1 MFEFDGISGPELI
14 VGDGAVWRDQ
24 ADSTIADSDHFIQ
37 FVLAAV
43 AVIQT
48 IQARKDAR
56 NSRSRITQLMKE
68 ALAAMNPEAI
78 ADLQKGFLPNIL
90 AAGNPIFQ
98 QQIQDLRSTQGQRGL
113 LESGFGL
120 AQEQGLRGTQANAAV
135 QQSFEQAISQGRANA
150 NVIAGFGPLQ
160 ASVGNGPNFTQNLQ
174 GISNAFGSGGGLANA
189 IGAAGINTNR
199 QLGIAPQGSF
209 GQQFPPS
216 GQFQSGFGV
225 PQVPTPR
232 NPFSV
237 TR

>member
-1 MFEFDGISGPELI
+1 MFEFDGIGGPELI
-14 VGDGAVWRDQ
+14 GSDGAVWRDQ
-24 ADSTIADSDHFIQ
+24 ADSVQSGSDHFLQ
-37 FVLAAV
+37 FVMATV

-78 ADLQKGFLPNIL
+78 AELQKGFLPNIM

-135 QQSFEQAISQGRANA
+135 EQSFTQAIDQGRANA
-150 NVIAGFGPLQ
+150 NTILGFGGLQ
-160 ASVGNGPNFTQNLQ
+160 AGLQGSGPNFTQNLQ
-174 GISNAFGSGGGLANA
+174 GISNAFTGGGGLARA
-189 IGAAGINTNR
+189 ISQQKPTDK
-199 QLGIAPQGSF
+199 LGVPTGGFA
-209 GQQFPPS
+209 QQFPPG
-216 GQFQSGFGV
+216 GQFQSNFGV

-237 TR
+237 TG